1 MRIAAEMLCMDQDE
15 LEAGA
20 VCRLADMDEGGSSK
34 RGLSYS
40 CCGTNARD
48 YDCRSRQWS
57 DG

>member
-1 MRIAAEMLCMDQDE
+1 MLCMDQDE
-15 LEAGA
+15 LEAGG
-20 VCRLADMDEGGSSK
+20 VCNGLADMDEGGSSK

-40 CCGTNARD
+40 CCGANARD